1 MLRDCR
7 IVAEPGV
14 IAPPMQPY
22 VANRRSGFRRRL
34 ERPPDHWLVDV
45 AERSLMF
52 TQQCEYFRIVPSS
65 VAHFHRER
73 IIRESLQQRGKTRCR
88 LRIAMKRE
96 RELQQHRS
104 QLAGLVQYI
113 EAGTHRALIFRCSAR
128 VMREFLP
135 HLCRKNKAR
144 ICGNALDPL
153 LGVLLVQWLIKRS
166 IDLDSVKKLC
176 QVRGFMKTFR
186 SRRGVHISSPIRIR
200 PSRWPDA
207 KLYHG

>member
-1 MLRDCR
+1 MLRNFR

-14 IAPPMQPY
+14 IAPPMQPH

-34 ERPPDHWLVDV
+34 ERTPDHWLVDV

-52 TQQCEYFRIVPSS
+52 TQQREYFRSVPSG
-65 VAHFHRER
+65 VADFHRKR
-73 IIRESLQQRGKTRCR
+73 IIRKAFQQSREIITR

-128 VMREFLP
+128 VMRE
-135 HLCRKNKAR
+135 
-144 ICGNALDPL
+144 
-153 LGVLLVQWLIKRS
+153 
-166 IDLDSVKKLC
+166 
-176 QVRGFMKTFR
+176 
-186 SRRGVHISSPIRIR
+186 
-200 PSRWPDA
+200 
-207 KLYHG
+207 